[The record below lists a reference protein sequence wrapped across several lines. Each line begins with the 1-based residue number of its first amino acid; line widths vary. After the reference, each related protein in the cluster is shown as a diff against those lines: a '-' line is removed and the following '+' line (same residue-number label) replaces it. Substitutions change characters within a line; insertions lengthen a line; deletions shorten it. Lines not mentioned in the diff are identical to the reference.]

1 MKQHKTAIIDSN
13 AKIAD
18 NVEIGP
24 YSIIGPNVSIDSGCV
39 VGPHVVI
46 KGDTNIGKNNVFFQ
60 FSSIGEV
67 PQDLKYKGE
76 QTKLII
82 GDDNTFREC
91 LTINLGTAQDGG
103 KTVIGSRNLFMVSSH
118 VAHDCIIGNDNIF
131 VNSCSLGGH
140 VIVEDFIHV
149 GAYCGVHQFCQI
161 GSFSFVSHYCTI
173 LKDIPPYVMVI
184 GGTDSTVCGLNV
196 VGMRREGYTDAD
208 ISALK
213 KSYKIIYRQ
222 GLKVSEA
229 IEKLSELVPECSHV
243 QNFVNFLKNSNRGII
258 R

>member
-1 MKQHKTAIIDSN
+1 MKQHKTAIIDPN
-13 AKIAD
+13 AKIAED
-18 NVEIGP
+18 VEIGP
-24 YSIIGPNVSIDSGCV
+24 YSIIGPNVSIDSGTV

-46 KGDTNIGKNNVFFQ
+46 NGDTVIGKNNRFFQ
-60 FSSIGEV
+60 FASIGEV

-91 LTINLGTAQDGG
+91 VTINLGTAQDNGE
-103 KTVIGSRNLFMVSSH
+103 TVIGSRNLFMAYSH
-118 VAHDCIIGNDNIF
+118 VAHDCIIGNDHIF
-131 VNSCSLGGH
+131 VNACSLAGH
-140 VIVEDFIHV
+140 IIVGDFVHV

-161 GSFSFVSHYCTI
+161 GSVSFVSHSCTVV
-173 LKDIPPYVMVI
+173 KDVPPYVMVI
-184 GGTDSTVCGLNV
+184 GGTDSTVCGLNSI
-196 VGMRREGYTDAD
+196 GMRREGYTDED

-213 KSYKIIYRQ
+213 KAYKIIYRQ

-243 QNFVNFLKNSNRGII
+243 QNFVDFLSNSNRGII

>member
-1 MKQHKTAIIDSN
+1 MKQHKTAIIDPN
-13 AKIAD
+13 AKIAQD
-18 NVEIGP
+18 VEIGP
-24 YSIIGPNVSIDSGCV
+24 YSIIGPNVSIDSGTV

-46 KGDTNIGKNNVFFQ
+46 NGDTVIGKNNRFFQ
-60 FSSIGEV
+60 FASIGEV

-76 QTKLII
+76 KTRLII

-91 LTINLGTAQDGG
+91 VTINLGTAQDNGE
-103 KTVIGSRNLFMVSSH
+103 TVIGSRNLFMAYSH

-131 VNSCSLGGH
+131 VNACSLAGH
-140 VIVEDFIHV
+140 IIVEDFVHV
-149 GAYCGVHQFCQI
+149 GAYCGVHQFCKI
-161 GSFSFVSHYCTI
+161 GSFSFVSHSCSVV
-173 LKDIPPYVMVI
+173 KDVPPYIMVI

-196 VGMRREGYTDAD
+196 VGMRREGYTDSD

-229 IEKLSELVPECSHV
+229 IEKLSEIVPECSHV
-243 QNFVNFLKNSNRGII
+243 QNFVNFLSNSNRGII